1 MNYSKKNAYLPPYT
15 ANGGVGI
22 RILWII
28 VSLFIIASAIVALLG
43 SQQRSAE
50 KYSRKAMEISD
61 YGLMCVLE
69 TLGKKPSWT
78 GEFSKIPYGGGWY
91 SAKLFRRVKG
101 DTVLCMVETI
111 GRIGAVSKKS
121 ECLLQLSIINGDS
134 AWSRRGGN

>member
-1 MNYSKKNAYLPPYT
+1 MNHFDLNACLPSRA

-22 RILWII
+22 RILWIF
-28 VSLFIIASAIVALLG
+28 VSLFIIASAIVMLLG
-43 SQQRSAE
+43 NQQKSAE
-50 KYSRKAMEISD
+50 RYSRKATEISE

-78 GEFSKIPYGGGWY
+78 GEFSKTPYSGGWY
-91 SAKLFRRVKG
+91 CAKVSRRVKG

-111 GRIGAVSKKS
+111 GRIGTVSKKS
-121 ECLLQLSIINGDS
+121 ECLLQLSIVNGDS